1 MQNQESLVTQII
13 QSMQDI
19 VVKHGLDLMQRYP
32 NDLLVHDK
40 AHLMGMAT
48 PGAQFAWVVGD
59 AHTHIVSLGLSKEEN
74 ENVGYLTKLANKDK
88 FYTIKINTGNRVVF
102 TELDRKAFE
111 ALASTPVRYSM
122 SCGDF
127 SNFWLMSGKNAI
139 GHILVESVGT
149 IQERK
154 MLGHVR
160 PVEGISLL
168 DTVALK
174 HWVGHAII
182 KTAGTLFIRSDTVW
196 DEAIPQ
202 QQAA

>member
-1 MQNQESLVTQII
+1 MQNQEALVNQII

-19 VVKHGLDLMQRYP
+19 VAKHGLELMQRYP

-40 AHLMGMAT
+40 AYLMRMAS

-59 AHTHIVSLGLSKEEN
+59 AHTHIVSLGMAQEEN
-74 ENVGYLTKLANKDK
+74 EMVNCLTKLANKDK
-88 FYTIKINTGNRVVF
+88 FYTVKINTGNRAIF

-122 SCGDF
+122 SCGDS
-127 SNFWLMSGKNAI
+127 SNFWLMNGKNAI
-139 GHILVESVGT
+139 GHIHVENVGT

-154 MLGHVR
+154 ILGHVR

-168 DTVALK
+168 DTAALT
-174 HWVGHAII
+174 HWVGRAIT
-182 KTAGTLFIRSDTVW
+182 KTAGTLFVRSDTVW
-196 DEAIPQ
+196 DETIPQ
-202 QQAA
+202 KQAA